1 MFCIFPFVFGI
12 DQDIIDEDIDKFVKL
27 WHENRVHE
35 VHEMSWCIGKTKGH
49 D

>member
-1 MFCIFPFVFGI
+1 MFHMFFFVFGI
-12 DQDIIDEDIDKFVKL
+12 DQDIIDEDNDKFVEL

-35 VHEMSWCIGKTKGH
+35 VYEMSWCIGKAKGH